1 MHISTE
7 FIHMEPKIWT
17 QHVYLL
23 DLLMRSNLKVR
34 LDLEVTLL
42 ICSQY
47 IKPTLS
53 KFHKRDLHG
62 IELEH
67 LH

>member
-1 MHISTE
+1 MHISAE
-7 FIHMEPKIWT
+7 FIHTEPKIWT
-17 QHVYLL
+17 QHIYLL
-23 DLLMRSNLKVR
+23 DLLMRSNLKVG
-34 LDLEVTLL
+34 LHLKVTLL

-62 IELEH
+62 IKLEH